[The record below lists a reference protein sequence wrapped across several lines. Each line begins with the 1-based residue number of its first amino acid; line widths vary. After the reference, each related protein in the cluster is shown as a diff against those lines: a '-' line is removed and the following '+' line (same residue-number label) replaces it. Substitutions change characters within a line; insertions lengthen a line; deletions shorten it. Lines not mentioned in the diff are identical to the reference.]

1 MTTLNVTAEQLK
13 HALWLQEVAVLA
25 HKAGINGPA
34 PPGFVAPWLLNPN
47 YVVENRQVSMYII
60 DCVFFILAVIMVLM
74 RIYTR
79 VFIIHKFG
87 LDDWCMVLALIS
99 VAAFTTLQFCFL
111 IYGGVGY
118 HIWDVTPEQLQYCFK
133 FIYFHL
139 IGYTWSITLIKM
151 SILFLYERII
161 PTTHPMRKVLTGFM
175 VIQIVYFLV
184 SEFTFIFQCSPI
196 AGGLD
201 FDFRMHGAPKCIG
214 LKPMLYSFCIIHIFM
229 DLALLILPIRVIWEL
244 QMPIKRKLSTLSLF
258 VIGAIG
264 CICAVMRVVTIAQLL
279 DGFDFTWTIYDPGM
293 WGLLE
298 LTIGIICA
306 CIPPSKLL
314 LEKIYCKIAGVKF
327 RPFGSSRDAPSSYKS
342 GDSSLPYNEKRS
354 RSRSPAPRYSE
365 MFNSTEKSLQSINK
379 SVLMSQTSERV
390 DSFII
395 SQMGPIQ
402 PMITTH
408 VEGPEK
414 LERQAE
420 IKRASFDT
428 ISRPTLAMR
437 SFETHRPHTMI
448 QIPTT
453 NIIPPSPQDF
463 GPPLGRAATLE
474 DLVEAKRPGPVAASC
489 PPTVSA
495 LEKAM
500 QRDPREGSDDLTKPI
515 LEDDNRPPSGFSV
528 VSGTSSKASLEGK
541 PVSGID
547 WV

>member
-1 MTTLNVTAEQLK
+1 MDANITAEQLK
-13 HALWLQEVAVLA
+13 HALWLQDVAVSA

-34 PPGFVAPWLLNPN
+34 PPGFVAPWLLDPN
-47 YVVENRQVSMYII
+47 YVVENRQTSMYII
-60 DCVFFILAVIMVLM
+60 DCVFFALAVVMVLM

-99 VAAFTTLQFCFL
+99 VAGFTTLQFCFL

-118 HIWDVTPEQLQYCFK
+118 HIWDVTPEQLSYCFK

-175 VIQIVYFLV
+175 IFQIGYFLL

-196 AGGLD
+196 AGGYD
-201 FDFRMHGAPKCIG
+201 ITMRMHDSPKCIG
-214 LKPMLYSFCIIHIFM
+214 LKPMLYSFCIIHIFV
-229 DLALLILPIRVIWEL
+229 DLSLLILPIRVIWEL
-244 QMPIKRKLSTLSLF
+244 QMPVKRKLSTLSLF
-258 VIGAIG
+258 VIGAVG
-264 CICAVMRVVTIAQLL
+264 CICAVMRVITIAQLL
-279 DGFDFTWTIYDPGM
+279 NGFDFTWTIYDPGM

-314 LEKIYCKIAGVKF
+314 FEKIYCKMAGVKF
-327 RPFGSSRDAPSSYKS
+327 RPFGSSRDDPSSYKS
-342 GDSSLPYNEKRS
+342 GDSSLPYDEKRRG
-354 RSRSPAPRYSE
+354 RSRSPAPRYSD
-365 MFNSTEKSLQSINK
+365 MYNSTEKSFQSINK

-390 DSFII
+390 DSFIFSRI
-395 SQMGPIQ
+395 GPIQ
-402 PMITTH
+402 PVITTR
-408 VEGPEK
+408 VGGPEGFD
-414 LERQAE
+414 RDE
-420 IKRASFDT
+420 ISMKRASFDT
-428 ISRPTLAMR
+428 LSRPARHT
-437 SFETHRPHTMI
+437 FETNRPHTMI
-448 QIPTT
+448 SIPTT
-453 NIIPPSPQDF
+453 NIIPPSPQD
-463 GPPLGRAATLE
+463 PAPLTRIATLE
-474 DLVEAKRPGPVAASC
+474 DLVDANRPSPIPASC
-489 PPTVSA
+489 PPAISPLQRAVVRGGSHDSMKPV
-495 LEKAM
+495 LE
-500 QRDPREGSDDLTKPI
+500 G
-515 LEDDNRPPSGFSV
+515 EDRPPSGFSV